1 MSARNEIV
9 EILRASLPELR
20 SRFPIRSM
28 ALFGSVSRG
37 EDGPDS
43 DVDVLVE
50 FDGPVG
56 MRFIHL
62 AHELARL
69 LGRKVDLV
77 SRGGIK
83 PRYYQAIQ
91 PDLIH
96 VQA

>member
-1 MSARNEIV
+1 MSARNEV
-9 EILRASLPELR
+9 LQKLGASLPGLQ

-28 ALFGSVSRG
+28 ALFGSMSRG
-37 EDGPDS
+37 EDGPES

-62 AHELARL
+62 AHELAKL

-91 PDLIH
+91 PDLLH

>member
-1 MSARNEIV
+1 MSVRNEV
-9 EILRASLPELR
+9 LQKLQASLPELR

-37 EDGPDS
+37 EDGPES

-56 MRFIHL
+56 MRFFPL
-62 AHELARL
+62 AHELADM

-83 PRYYQAIQ
+83 PRYYQAIH
-91 PDLIH
+91 PDLLH

>member
-1 MSARNEIV
+1 
-9 EILRASLPELR
+9 
-20 SRFPIRSM
+20 M

-37 EDGPDS
+37 EDGRDS

-56 MRFIHL
+56 MGFIHL
-62 AHELARL
+62 ARELTEL

-83 PRYYQAIQ
+83 PRYYQAIE
-91 PDLIH
+91 PDLLN
-96 VQA
+96 V

>member
-1 MSARNEIV
+1 MSMRNEV
-9 EILRASLPELR
+9 LQKLSAALPELR

-37 EDGPDS
+37 EDGPGS

-56 MRFIHL
+56 MRFLHL
-62 AHELARL
+62 SHELAAL
-69 LGRKVDLV
+69 LGRRVDLV

-83 PRYYQAIQ
+83 PRYFEAIQ
-91 PDLIH
+91 PDLLH

>member
-1 MSARNEIV
+1 MSAKNEVIDK
-9 EILRASLPELR
+9 LSASMPELR

-37 EDGPDS
+37 EDGPES
-43 DVDVLVE
+43 DVDLLVE
-50 FDGPVG
+50 FDWPVG
-56 MRFIHL
+56 MRLIHL
-62 AHELARL
+62 AHELADL

-91 PDLIH
+91 PDLLH

>member
-1 MSARNEIV
+1 MSVRNEV
-9 EILRASLPELR
+9 LQKLQASLPELR
-20 SRFPIRSM
+20 SRFPIRSL

-37 EDGPDS
+37 EDGPES

-50 FDGPVG
+50 FDGAVG
-56 MRFIHL
+56 MRFMHL
-62 AHELARL
+62 AHELAGL

-91 PDLIH
+91 PDLRH

>member
-9 EILRASLPELR
+9 ETLRASLPELR

-83 PRYYQAIQ
+83 PRYFQAIQ